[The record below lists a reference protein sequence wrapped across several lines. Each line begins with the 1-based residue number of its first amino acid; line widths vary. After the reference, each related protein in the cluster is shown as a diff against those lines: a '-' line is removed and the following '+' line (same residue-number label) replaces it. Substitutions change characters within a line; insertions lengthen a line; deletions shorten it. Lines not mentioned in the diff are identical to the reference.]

1 MKFKSGIFLR
11 SFLPLLIILLLT
23 TVSCKDEKD
32 EKLPLLKLKKTI
44 FEDKLNI
51 TGSVEPE
58 KSTVMSSPDEFDAT
72 IVYLVEN
79 GKQVK
84 EGDVVCILENKDLEN
99 SYDQFLIEVEN
110 AAARRE
116 KSIADMKLS
125 YALLEAQVKSLDAQ
139 TQISN
144 LDSLQ
149 LKYLSPNQ
157 KKIKELELQKAAIE
171 KDRLVKKLKAQQLIN
186 NAQMKRL
193 EFEVMSWEN
202 RIKDA
207 DDWISKLTIKARQSG
222 VASRAESQLNGLEI
236 KEGDQI
242 WSGAPLVRIPDLT
255 KMKVNLLASEAEYK
269 RMQLN
274 DPVELTFDAMPGNKG
289 WGKITKKAP
298 VGKPVARDSKVKV
311 FEMEASVDSSLKIPA
326 QGYTA
331 NCKVILKQ
339 IKDTIVVP
347 QVAIFDVDSRKM
359 VYVKIKNGFEGRQ
372 VLTGETS
379 PNDAVIIK
387 GLKGNETIS
396 LMKPATSSIKR
407 NTYLPKAILN
417 KQKIKNS
424 SGKASLK
431 KPEKEKIINK

>member
-1 MKFKSGIFLR
+1 MKFKSGILLQ
-11 SFLPLLIILLLT
+11 SLLPLLIIILLT
-23 TVSCKDEKD
+23 AVSCKDDKD

-58 KSTVMSSPDEFDAT
+58 RSTVMSSPDEFDAT

-79 GKQVK
+79 GKHVE

-139 TQISN
+139 TKISN

-171 KDRLVKKLKAQQLIN
+171 KDRLDKKLKSQQLIN
-186 NAQMKRL
+186 NAQMRRL

-202 RIKDA
+202 RIKSA
-207 DDWISKLTIKARQSG
+207 DDMMLKLTIKARQSG

-242 WSGAPLVRIPDLT
+242 WSGSPLVRIPDLT
-255 KMKVNLLASEAEYK
+255 KMKVTILASEAEYK
-269 RMQLN
+269 RMQMN
-274 DPVELTFDAMPGNKG
+274 DLVEFTFDAMPGNKG

-331 NCKVILKQ
+331 NCKVILNQ
-339 IKDTIVVP
+339 IKDTIVIP
-347 QVAIFDVDSRKM
+347 QVAIFDVESRKM

-372 VLTGETS
+372 VLTGVTS

-396 LMKPATSSIKR
+396 LMKPSSSSIKR

-417 KQKIKNS
+417 KQKENKP
-424 SGKASLK
+424 SGKASVK
-431 KPEKEKIINK
+431 KSEKEKTKNK

>member
-11 SFLPLLIILLLT
+11 SFLPLLIILLLP
-23 TVSCKDEKD
+23 TVSCKDEKY

-171 KDRLVKKLKAQQLIN
+171 KD
-186 NAQMKRL
+186 
-193 EFEVMSWEN
+193 
-202 RIKDA
+202 
-207 DDWISKLTIKARQSG
+207 IS
-222 VASRAESQLNGLEI
+222 
-236 KEGDQI
+236 
-242 WSGAPLVRIPDLT
+242 
-255 KMKVNLLASEAEYK
+255 
-269 RMQLN
+269 
-274 DPVELTFDAMPGNKG
+274 
-289 WGKITKKAP
+289 
-298 VGKPVARDSKVKV
+298 
-311 FEMEASVDSSLKIPA
+311 
-326 QGYTA
+326 
-331 NCKVILKQ
+331 
-339 IKDTIVVP
+339 
-347 QVAIFDVDSRKM
+347 
-359 VYVKIKNGFEGRQ
+359 
-372 VLTGETS
+372 
-379 PNDAVIIK
+379 
-387 GLKGNETIS
+387 
-396 LMKPATSSIKR
+396 
-407 NTYLPKAILN
+407 
-417 KQKIKNS
+417 
-424 SGKASLK
+424 
-431 KPEKEKIINK
+431 